1 MSQNLR
7 TFGLSI
13 FIVVAFIAIAIG
25 LLIDYKSPAPWILI
39 AILAALPYINK
50 RLVSRRYV
58 AWNDQLAI
66 GIKAVDDDH
75 QKLISLMNNLQTAI
89 DYPTGEPFERQA
101 LDELVAYTKYHFQR
115 EEEMMAK
122 NGYPDFVMHKAE
134 HEAMVIRVGELLAA
148 YEDPRTREAT
158 VIQLAD
164 FLKGWL
170 VHHIMG
176 SDHRYAPYLKGKG
189 VQ

>member
-25 LLIDYKSPAPWILI
+25 LLIDYKSPVPWVLI
-39 AILAALPYINK
+39 AVLAALPYINK
-50 RLVSRRYV
+50 RLVSRRYI

-89 DYPTGEPFERQA
+89 HYPTGESFERQA
-101 LDELVAYTKYHFQR
+101 LNDLVAYTKYHFQR
-115 EEEMMAK
+115 EEEMMEK
-122 NGYPDFVMHKAE
+122 NNYPEFAMHKAE
-134 HEAMVIRVGELLAA
+134 HQAMVAKVGEFLAA
-148 YEDPRTREAT
+148 YEDPRNREQT
-158 VIQLAD
+158 VIQIAD
-164 FLKGWL
+164 FLQGWL
-170 VHHIMG
+170 VNHIMG
-176 SDHRYAPYLKGKG
+176 SDHRYAPYLKGQG
-189 VQ
+189 VS